1 MHSIRN
7 IRWIDLTPGPTLNPS
22 LQEEDKMDHQAG
34 VEPTSQRQPWRFI
47 GWLKKHAARVRRW
60 QHLAYER
67 QLLASLSDAA
77 LKDLGLSRSEVFR
90 ETQRPFWDDPLSK

>member
-1 MHSIRN
+1 
-7 IRWIDLTPGPTLNPS
+7 
-22 LQEEDKMDHQAG
+22 MDHQAG

-47 GWLKKHAARVRRW
+47 RWLKKHAARVRRW

-77 LKDLGLSRSEVFR
+77 LKDLGLSRSELFR